1 MLERGR
7 EGGLQG
13 LLSCL
18 FKSGIRENILLDFF
32 IMQEIYAIVLVT
44 VYNQGIIFWLPLT
57 NK

>member
-18 FKSGIRENILLDFF
+18 FKSEIRENILLDFF

-44 VYNQGIIFWLPLT
+44 VYNQGIIFWLSLT